1 MITHWFTREEPSV
14 IRPDRLSKNSLWH
27 QVKFLHDEELPY
39 ATGDLLVISFDRKM
53 SARVK
58 KNLYQFS
65 ATPHN
70 ALTIVDCGNF
80 NQKDPE
86 TLLPVLREIRS
97 SGAMVLLLGPPLG
110 FMRFQV
116 EEAQMASIVRESN
129 LDDDIHLRSLAPG
142 PLFQYIGTQR
152 HLVSESHLRVEGHI
166 RLSDLKDDLSL
177 AEPCI
182 RDSGVMIFNC
192 DSMSAAEVGYITGMS
207 GSGFSVIEACQLFRY
222 AGAAQSLYST
232 GIYGYS
238 LEADHSGMM
247 ANAIAQ
253 MIWYLLEGSM
263 LREDPEKSHLTQYFV
278 QAKDHEHVIQFYKS
292 ELSGRWWLES
302 KSGRKVPC
310 SYKDYR
316 RACEE
321 DYSDLIIKSVIG

>member
-1 MITHWFTREEPSV
+1 MIAHWFTREDTAAF
-14 IRPDRLSKNSLWH
+14 RPDRISRNSIWH
-27 QVKFLHDEELPY
+27 QIKFLHDEELPY
-39 ATGDLLVISFDRKM
+39 AAGDLLIISFDRKM
-53 SARVK
+53 SVNIK

-70 ALTIVDCGNF
+70 ALTIVDCGLF
-80 NQKDPE
+80 SQKNPE
-86 TLLPVLREIRS
+86 ALLPVLREIRE
-97 SGAMVLLLGPPLG
+97 SGAMILLIGPPVG

-116 EEAQMASIVRESN
+116 EAVEMVSIIRESN
-129 LDDDIHLRSLAPG
+129 LDDDIHLRNLAPG

-152 HLVSESHLRVEGHI
+152 HLVSESHLRVEGHL

-182 RDSGVMIFNC
+182 RDSGVMMFNC
-192 DSMSAAEVGYITGMS
+192 DSMSAAEVGHMTGMS
-207 GSGFSVIEACQLFRY
+207 GSGLSVIEACQLFRY
-222 AGAAQSLYST
+222 AGAAQNLYSI
-232 GIYGYS
+232 GIYGYVP
-238 LEADHSGMM
+238 ETDKSGMM
-247 ANAIAQ
+247 SNALAQ

-278 QAKDHEHVIQFYKS
+278 QAKDHEQVIHFYKS
-292 ELSGRWWLES
+292 EMSGRWWLVS
-302 KSGRKVPC
+302 KSGRKIPC

-321 DYSDLIIKSVIG
+321 DYSDLIMKSVME